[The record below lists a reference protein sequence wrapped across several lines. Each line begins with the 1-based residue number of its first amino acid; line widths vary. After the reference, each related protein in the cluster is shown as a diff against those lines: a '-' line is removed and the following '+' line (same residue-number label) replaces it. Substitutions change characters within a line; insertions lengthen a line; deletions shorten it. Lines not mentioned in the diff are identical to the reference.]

1 MNTNHRI
8 KIIKRVERERQ
19 REAAVAK
26 RLASA
31 AHIARGKALDAAMTI
46 KGWVGEMRQRKQQS
60 TVTTPRFES
69 LFEETA

>member
-1 MNTNHRI
+1 MNQEPGIR
-8 KIIKRVERERQ
+8 IIKRVERERR
-19 REAAVAK
+19 REASVAK

-31 AHIARGKALDAAMTI
+31 SHVAQEKALDDAKTI

-60 TVTTPRFES
+60 TVTMPSFDS